1 MAIWVNPKKK
11 SYTSTGPTAWLKRY
25 VEFMVEALQT
35 EVREKLKKFPI
46 QPSGEKGGASIN
58 DVRDRTYDDAG
69 NLIAGNE
76 ATGKDALAAGTCT
89 TAIGDSQLVHGRYN
103 IPVNDALH
111 VVGNGD
117 AETCSNA
124 YLLDQ
129 EGNGWFK
136 GNVTVGEEC
145 LELATKAWSE
155 EMMEDG
161 LKKKADITWIEPKKL
176 QESVYFYEKLNA
188 LTQEGIYGLRN
199 GGFWFHTDYNGT
211 PTGEVTFE
219 PESTEYLI
227 VVKDKSMVCQWMF
240 AVKEGMKQ
248 RSGSIGEDGT
258 VDWEEWQCDTELKER
273 VAALES
279 VNQDLEN
286 VIELQENY
294 IGGEEA

>member
-11 SYTSTGPTAWLKRY
+11 SYASTGPTAWLKRY

-76 ATGKDALAAGTCT
+76 ATGNHALAMGTCT

-103 IPVNDALH
+103 LPVSDALH

-129 EGNGWFK
+129 EGNGWFRGK
-136 GNVTVGEEC
+136 VSVGEER
-145 LELATKAWSE
+145 LELATKAWSKQE
-155 EMMEDG
+155 LEDG
-161 LKKKADITWIEPKKL
+161 LKQKLDITWLEPKNF
-176 QESVYFYEKLNA
+176 QESVHFYEKLDA
-188 LTQEGIYGLRN
+188 LTQEGIYGMRN
-199 GGFWFHTDYNGT
+199 GGFLYGVDQSGT
-211 PTGEVTFE
+211 PDVTVLCQ
-219 PESTEYLI
+219 PESTEYVI
-227 VVKDKSMVCQWMF
+227 VVKDKNMVRQWMVG
-240 AVKEGMKQ
+240 VKEGMKQ
-248 RSGSIGEDGT
+248 RSGTIGEDGT

-279 VNQDLEN
+279 VNANLEN
-286 VIELQENY
+286 IIELQKNY
-294 IGGEEA
+294 IGGEE